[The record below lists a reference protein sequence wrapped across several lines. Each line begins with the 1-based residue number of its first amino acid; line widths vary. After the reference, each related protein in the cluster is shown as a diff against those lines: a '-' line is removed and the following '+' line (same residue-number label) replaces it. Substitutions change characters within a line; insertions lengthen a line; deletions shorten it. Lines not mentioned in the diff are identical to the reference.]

1 MDRAGRVT
9 YGTLERD
16 GRHSQADARGVLVEA
31 GRWLMQ
37 AVQARTRI
45 TLKNILFATDFS
57 QAADAAAPMAIQI
70 ARRYGAK
77 VYGVHVNR
85 FDDYTATAPNTWAA
99 MAEAAEKETKEDA
112 GRLDEQLQGIE
123 HEVVIGEGN
132 LWEMLSNLISEKE
145 IDLVVVG
152 TRGRTG
158 FGKTLLGSVAEQI
171 LRQSPCP
178 VLTVGPHV
186 NPWSDEYVKMRKIVF
201 ATDLATDTPVA
212 APHAISLA
220 QENQAHLVLLHVIQ
234 DPHARDL
241 VERPQVVDLKA
252 RKLQQLVT
260 EQAGLWCDPTYIVEQ
275 GPAAEKILDVAKR
288 RHTDLIVL
296 GARPAK
302 GLATHLNMGTVHKVV
317 SQATC
322 PVLTVRG

>member
-1 MDRAGRVT
+1 
-9 YGTLERD
+9 
-16 GRHSQADARGVLVEA
+16 
-31 GRWLMQ
+31 MQ

-57 QAADAAAPMAIQI
+57 QAADAAAPIAIQI

-85 FDDYTATAPNTWAA
+85 FDDYTAAAPDAWAA
-99 MAEAAEKETKEDA
+99 MAEATEKEAKEDA
-112 GRLDEQLQGIE
+112 GRLNEQLQGIE
-123 HEVVIGEGN
+123 HEVVVAEGSIS
-132 LWEMLSNLISEKE
+132 EVMSNLVEQKE
-145 IDLVVVG
+145 IDLIVLG
-152 TRGRTG
+152 TRGRKG
-158 FGKTLLGSVAEQI
+158 LEKVILGSVAEQI
-171 LRQSPCP
+171 LRQAPCP

-186 NPWSDEYVKMRKIVF
+186 NLWSDEYTKMREIVY
-201 ATDLATDTPVA
+201 ATDLANDTPVA
-212 APHAISLA
+212 APYAISLA
-220 QENQAHLVLLHVIQ
+220 QENQAHLVLLHVIEH
-234 DPHARDL
+234 PKPGDL
-241 VERPQVVDLKA
+241 VDSPEGVNLKA

-260 EQAGLWCDPTYIVEQ
+260 EQAGLWCKPTYIVEQ

-302 GLATHLNMGTVHKVV
+302 GLATHLNMSTVHKVV
-317 SQATC
+317 SQARC

>member
-1 MDRAGRVT
+1 MK
-9 YGTLERD
+9 
-16 GRHSQADARGVLVEA
+16 
-31 GRWLMQ
+31 

-57 QAADAAAPMAIQI
+57 PAADAAVPLAIQI

-85 FDDYTATAPNTWAA
+85 IDDYTAAAPNAWAA

-112 GRLDEQLQGIE
+112 GRLDDQLQSIE
-123 HEVVIGEGN
+123 HEVVIGEGKT
-132 LWEMLSNLISEKE
+132 WEVMSDLIEQKE
-145 IDLVVVG
+145 IDLVVLG

-158 FGKTLLGSVAEQI
+158 LGKTLLGSVAEQI
-171 LRQSPCP
+171 LRQSQCP

-186 NPWSDEYVKMRKIVF
+186 NLWSDEFAKMREILY
-201 ATDLATDTPVA
+201 AT
-212 APHAISLA
+212 APYAVSLA
-220 QENQAHLVLLHVIQ
+220 QENQAHLVLLHVIE
-234 DPHARDL
+234 DPKAGDL
-241 VERPQVVDLKA
+241 VNSPEVVEFKE

-260 EQAGLWCDPTYIVEQ
+260 QQARLWCDPTYIVEH
-275 GPAAEKILDVAKR
+275 GPTAEKILDVAKR

-296 GARPAK
+296 GRRPAK
-302 GLATHLNMGTVHKVV
+302 GLATHLNIGTVHKVV
-317 SQATC
+317 SQAEC

>member
-1 MDRAGRVT
+1 
-9 YGTLERD
+9 
-16 GRHSQADARGVLVEA
+16 
-31 GRWLMQ
+31 MQ

-57 QAADAAAPMAIQI
+57 QAADAAAPIAIQI

-85 FDDYTATAPNTWAA
+85 FDDYTGAAPNAWAA
-99 MAEAAEKETKEDA
+99 MAEAAEKETKEDF
-112 GRLDEQLQGIE
+112 GRLNGQLQSVE
-123 HEVVIGEGN
+123 HEVVIGEGSI
-132 LWEMLSNLISEKE
+132 WEMVSKLIKEKE
-145 IDLVVVG
+145 IDLVVLG

-158 FGKTLLGSVAEQI
+158 IGKALLGSVAEQI

-186 NPWSDEYVKMRKIVF
+186 NLWSDQYAKMREILY
-201 ATDLATDTPVA
+201 ATDLATDNPIA
-212 APHAISLA
+212 APYAISLA
-220 QENQAHLVLLHVIQ
+220 QENQAHLVLLHVIE
-234 DPHARDL
+234 DPKAGDL
-241 VERPQVVDLKA
+241 LENPKAVDLKE

-302 GLATHLNMGTVHKVV
+302 GLATHLNIGTVHKVV
-317 SQATC
+317 SHATC
-322 PVLTVRG
+322 PVLTVRD

>member
-1 MDRAGRVT
+1 
-9 YGTLERD
+9 
-16 GRHSQADARGVLVEA
+16 
-31 GRWLMQ
+31 MQ
-37 AVQARTRI
+37 AVQAITRI
-45 TLKNILFATDFS
+45 ALKNILFATDFS
-57 QAADAAAPMAIQI
+57 QAADAAAPIAIQL

-85 FDDYTATAPNTWAA
+85 FDDYTAAAPNAWAA

-112 GRLDEQLQGIE
+112 GRLNEQLQGVE

-132 LWEMLSNLISEKE
+132 LLELLSNVIQQKE

-178 VLTVGPHV
+178 VLTIGPHV
-186 NPWSDEYVKMRKIVF
+186 NPWSDEYVKMREILY

-212 APHAISLA
+212 APYAISLA
-220 QENQAHLVLLHVIQ
+220 QENQAHLVLLHVIE
-234 DPHARDL
+234 DPKAGDL
-241 VERPQVVDLKA
+241 VDSPEVVDLKE
-252 RKLQQLVT
+252 RKLKQFVT
-260 EQAGLWCDPTYIVEQ
+260 EQVGLWCEPTYIVEQ

-317 SQATC
+317 SQAKC

>member
-1 MDRAGRVT
+1 MK
-9 YGTLERD
+9 
-16 GRHSQADARGVLVEA
+16 
-31 GRWLMQ
+31 

-57 QAADAAAPMAIQI
+57 SAADLAAPIAIRI
-70 ARRYGAK
+70 AGRYGAK

-85 FDDYTATAPNTWAA
+85 FDDYTGVAPNAWAA

-112 GRLDEQLQGIE
+112 RRLDGQLQGIE
-123 HEVVIGEGN
+123 HEVAIGEGK
-132 LWEMLSNLISEKE
+132 LWDVMSDLIEKKE
-145 IDLVVVG
+145 IDLVVLG

-158 FGKTLLGSVAEQI
+158 LGKALLGSAAEQI

-186 NPWSDEYVKMRKIVF
+186 NPWSDEYAKMHEILY
-201 ATDLATDTPVA
+201 ATDLAIDNPIA
-212 APHAISLA
+212 APYAISLA
-220 QENQAHLVLLHVIQ
+220 QENQAHLVLLHVVE
-234 DPHARDL
+234 DPKAGDL
-241 VERPQVVDLKA
+241 VDSSEFMEPKE
-252 RKLQQLVT
+252 RKLQQLLT
-260 EQAGLWCDPTYIVEQ
+260 EQAGLWCEPTYIVEQ

>member
-1 MDRAGRVT
+1 
-9 YGTLERD
+9 
-16 GRHSQADARGVLVEA
+16 
-31 GRWLMQ
+31 MQ

-45 TLKNILFATDFS
+45 TVQNILFATDFS
-57 QAADAAAPMAIQI
+57 QAADAAAPIAIQI

-85 FDDYTATAPNTWAA
+85 FDDYTGTAPNAWAA
-99 MAEAAEKETKEDA
+99 MAKAAEKKTKEDF
-112 GRLDEQLQGIE
+112 GRLNGQLQSVE

-132 LWEMLSNLISEKE
+132 IWEVVSKLIKEKE
-145 IDLVVVG
+145 IDLVVLG

-158 FGKTLLGSVAEQI
+158 IGKALLGSVAEQI

-186 NPWSDEYVKMRKIVF
+186 NLWSNQYAKMREILY
-201 ATDLATDTPVA
+201 ATDLATDNPIA
-212 APHAISLA
+212 APYAISLA
-220 QENQAHLVLLHVIQ
+220 QENQAHLVLLHIIE
-234 DPHARDL
+234 DPKAGDL
-241 VERPQVVDLKA
+241 LENPKAVDLKE

-288 RHTDLIVL
+288 RHTDLIVM

-302 GLATHLNMGTVHKVV
+302 GLATHLNIGTVHEVV
-317 SQATC
+317 AQATC
-322 PVLTVRG
+322 PVLTVRD

>member
-1 MDRAGRVT
+1 
-9 YGTLERD
+9 
-16 GRHSQADARGVLVEA
+16 
-31 GRWLMQ
+31 MQ
-37 AVQARTRI
+37 AVQARPRI

-57 QAADAAAPMAIQI
+57 QVADAAALIAIQI

-77 VYGVHVNR
+77 VHGVHVNR
-85 FDDYTATAPNTWAA
+85 FNDYTAAAPSAWAA

-112 GRLDEQLQGIE
+112 GRLTEQLQSIE

-132 LWEMLSNLISEKE
+132 TREVMSNLIEQKE
-145 IDLVVVG
+145 IDLIVLG

-158 FGKTLLGSVAEQI
+158 LGKVILGSVAEQI
-171 LRQSPCP
+171 LRQAPCP

-186 NPWSDEYVKMRKIVF
+186 NPWSDEYAKMREILY
-201 ATDLATDTPVA
+201 ATDLEADYPIA
-212 APHAISLA
+212 APYAVSLA
-220 QENQAHLVLLHVIQ
+220 QENQAHLVLLHVIE
-234 DPHARDL
+234 DPKAGDL
-241 VERPQVVDLKA
+241 INSPEMVDFEE
-252 RKLQQLVT
+252 RKLRQLVSQ
-260 EQAGLWCDPTYIVEQ
+260 QAGLWCDPTYIVEQ

-288 RHTDLIVL
+288 RHTDLVVL

-302 GLATHLNMGTVHKVV
+302 GLATHLNIGTVHKVV

>member
-1 MDRAGRVT
+1 MK
-9 YGTLERD
+9 
-16 GRHSQADARGVLVEA
+16 
-31 GRWLMQ
+31 

-57 QAADAAAPMAIQI
+57 AASNAAAPIAIEI

-85 FDDYTATAPNTWAA
+85 FDDYTAAAPNAWAA
-99 MAEAAEKETKEDA
+99 MAEAAEKEKKEDA
-112 GRLDEQLQGIE
+112 SRLNEQLQGVE
-123 HEVVIGEGN
+123 HEVVIGEGSI
-132 LWEMLSNLISEKE
+132 WEVISNLIEQKE
-145 IDLVVVG
+145 IDLIVLG

-158 FGKTLLGSVAEQI
+158 LGKVILGSVAEQI

-186 NPWSDEYVKMRKIVF
+186 NLWSDQYAKMREILY
-201 ATDLATDTPVA
+201 ATDLAADNPIA
-212 APHAISLA
+212 APYAISLA
-220 QENQAHLVLLHVIQ
+220 QENQAHLVLLHVIEDQ
-234 DPHARDL
+234 KAGDL
-241 VERPQVVDLKA
+241 LENPKAVDLKE

-260 EQAGLWCDPTYIVEQ
+260 EQAGLWCEPTYIVEQ
-275 GPAAEKILDVAKR
+275 GAVAEKILDVAKR
-288 RHTDLIVL
+288 RHTDLIVM

-302 GLATHLNMGTVHKVV
+302 GLATHLNIGTVHEVV

>member
-1 MDRAGRVT
+1 
-9 YGTLERD
+9 
-16 GRHSQADARGVLVEA
+16 
-31 GRWLMQ
+31 MQ
-37 AVQARTRI
+37 AVQAITRI
-45 TLKNILFATDFS
+45 ALKNILFATDFS
-57 QAADAAAPMAIQI
+57 QAADAAAPIAIQI

-85 FDDYTATAPNTWAA
+85 FEDYTAAAPNAWAA

-112 GRLDEQLQGIE
+112 GRLNEQLQGVE

-132 LWEMLSNLISEKE
+132 LLEVLSNVIQQKE

-178 VLTVGPHV
+178 VLTIGPHV
-186 NPWSDEYVKMRKIVF
+186 NPWSDEYVKMREILY

-212 APHAISLA
+212 APYAISLA
-220 QENQAHLVLLHVIQ
+220 QENQAHLVLLHVIE
-234 DPHARDL
+234 DPKVGDL
-241 VERPQVVDLKA
+241 VDSPEVVDLKE
-252 RKLQQLVT
+252 RKLKQFVT
-260 EQAGLWCDPTYIVEQ
+260 EQVGLWCEPTCIVEQ

-317 SQATC
+317 SQAKC

>member
-1 MDRAGRVT
+1 MK
-9 YGTLERD
+9 
-16 GRHSQADARGVLVEA
+16 
-31 GRWLMQ
+31 

-45 TLKNILFATDFS
+45 TVKNILFATDFS
-57 QAADAAAPMAIQI
+57 PAADAAAPIAIEI
-70 ARRYGAK
+70 AQRYGAK

-85 FDDYTATAPNTWAA
+85 FDDYTAAAPNAWAA

-112 GRLDEQLQGIE
+112 GRLNEQLQCIE

-132 LWEMLSNLISEKE
+132 IWEVVSGLIKEKE
-145 IDLVVVG
+145 IDLVVLG

-158 FGKTLLGSVAEQI
+158 LGKTILGSVAEQI

-186 NPWSDEYVKMRKIVF
+186 NLWSDEYAKMREILY
-201 ATDLATDTPVA
+201 ATDLTADSPTA
-212 APHAISLA
+212 APYAISLA
-220 QENQAHLVLLHVIQ
+220 QENQAHLVLLHVIE
-234 DPHARDL
+234 DGKAGDL
-241 VERPQVVDLKA
+241 VDSPEVVDVKE

-288 RHTDLIVL
+288 RHTDLIVM

-302 GLATHLNMGTVHKVV
+302 GFATHLNIGTVHHVV

>member
-1 MDRAGRVT
+1 
-9 YGTLERD
+9 
-16 GRHSQADARGVLVEA
+16 
-31 GRWLMQ
+31 MQ

-45 TLKNILFATDFS
+45 TVKNILFATDFS
-57 QAADAAAPMAIQI
+57 QAADAAAPIAIQI

-85 FDDYTATAPNTWAA
+85 FDDYTAAAPNAWAA

-112 GRLDEQLQGIE
+112 RRLNEQLQNVE

-132 LWEMLSNLISEKE
+132 TWEVISNVIEQKE
-145 IDLVVVG
+145 IDLIVLG

-158 FGKTLLGSVAEQI
+158 LGKVILGSVAEQI
-171 LRQSPCP
+171 LRQSPRP

-186 NPWSDEYVKMRKIVF
+186 NLWSDEYAKMREILY
-201 ATDLATDTPVA
+201 ATDLAIDTPIA
-212 APHAISLA
+212 APYAISLA
-220 QENQAHLVLLHVIQ
+220 QENQAHLVLLHVIE
-234 DPHARDL
+234 DPKAGDL
-241 VERPQVVDLKA
+241 LESPKAVDLKE

-260 EQAGLWCDPTYIVEQ
+260 EQAGLWCEPTYIVEQ

>member
-1 MDRAGRVT
+1 
-9 YGTLERD
+9 
-16 GRHSQADARGVLVEA
+16 
-31 GRWLMQ
+31 MQ

-45 TLKNILFATDFS
+45 AVKNILFATDFS
-57 QAADAAAPMAIQI
+57 VASDAARPIAIQI

-85 FDDYTATAPNTWAA
+85 FDDYTAAA
-99 MAEAAEKETKEDA
+99 SNAWVGMAEAAEKQTKEDTR
-112 GRLDEQLQGIE
+112 RLNEQLQSIE
-123 HEVVIGEGN
+123 HEVVVTEGN
-132 LWEMLSNLISEKE
+132 IWEVVSKLIREKE
-145 IDLVVVG
+145 IDLVVLG

-158 FGKTLLGSVAEQI
+158 LGKTILGSVAEQI
-171 LRQSPCP
+171 LRQSTCP

-186 NPWSDEYVKMRKIVF
+186 NLWSDEYGKMREILY
-201 ATDLATDTPVA
+201 ATDLAAEFPMA
-212 APHAISLA
+212 APYAVSLA
-220 QENQAHLVLLHVIQ
+220 QENQAHLVLLHVIE
-234 DPHARDL
+234 DPKAEDL
-241 VERPQVVDLKA
+241 MHSPKAVDVKE

-260 EQAGLWCDPTYIVEQ
+260 QQAGLWCEPTYIVEQ

-302 GLATHLNMGTVHKVV
+302 GLATHLNIGTVHKVV

-322 PVLTVRG
+322 PVLTIRG

>member
-1 MDRAGRVT
+1 
-9 YGTLERD
+9 
-16 GRHSQADARGVLVEA
+16 
-31 GRWLMQ
+31 MQ

-57 QAADAAAPMAIQI
+57 AASDAAAPIAIQI

-77 VYGVHVNR
+77 IYGVHVNAS
-85 FDDYTATAPNTWAA
+85 DPYAAAAPEAWAA
-99 MAEAAEKETKEDA
+99 MAEAAEKAAKEDA
-112 GRLDEQLQGIE
+112 GRLNEQLQGIE
-123 HEVVIGEGN
+123 HEVVIGEGKI
-132 LWEMLSNLISEKE
+132 WEVMSDLIEQKE
-145 IDLVVVG
+145 IDLVVLG

-186 NPWSDEYVKMRKIVF
+186 NLWSEEYAKMREILY
-201 ATDLATDTPVA
+201 ATDLAADFPLA
-212 APHAISLA
+212 APYAISLA
-220 QENQAHLVLLHVIQ
+220 QENQAHLVLLHVIE
-234 DPHARDL
+234 DSKAGDL
-241 VERPQVVDLKA
+241 VDSPEVAESKE

-260 EQAGLWCDPTYIVEQ
+260 QQAGLWCDPSYIVEQ

-302 GLATHLNMGTVHKVV
+302 GLATHLNIGTVHKVV

-322 PVLTVRG
+322 PVLTVRS

>member
-1 MDRAGRVT
+1 MK
-9 YGTLERD
+9 
-16 GRHSQADARGVLVEA
+16 
-31 GRWLMQ
+31 

-57 QAADAAAPMAIQI
+57 QAADAAAPIAIQI

-85 FDDYTATAPNTWAA
+85 SDDYTGVAPNAWAA

-112 GRLDEQLQGIE
+112 GRLNEQLQGIE

-132 LWEMLSNLISEKE
+132 LWEVLSNVIQQKE

-186 NPWSDEYVKMRKIVF
+186 NPWSDEYVKMREILY
-201 ATDLATDTPVA
+201 ATDLAADYPIA
-212 APHAISLA
+212 APYAISLA
-220 QENQAHLVLLHVIQ
+220 QENRAHLVLLNVIE
-234 DPHARDL
+234 DPKAGEL
-241 VERPQVVDLKA
+241 VDSPEVVDVKQ
-252 RKLQQLVT
+252 RKLEQLVT
-260 EQAGLWCDPTYIVEQ
+260 EQAGLWCEPTYIVEQ

-288 RHTDLIVL
+288 RPTDLIVL

-302 GLATHLNMGTVHKVV
+302 GLATHLSIGTVHKVV
-317 SQATC
+317 SQAKC

>member
-1 MDRAGRVT
+1 MK
-9 YGTLERD
+9 
-16 GRHSQADARGVLVEA
+16 
-31 GRWLMQ
+31 

-45 TLKNILFATDFS
+45 TVKNILFATDFS
-57 QAADAAAPMAIQI
+57 PAANAAAPIAIEI
-70 ARRYGAK
+70 AQRYGAK

-85 FDDYTATAPNTWAA
+85 FDDYTAAAPNAWAA

-112 GRLDEQLQGIE
+112 GRLNEQLQCIE
-123 HEVVIGEGN
+123 HEVVLGEGN
-132 LWEMLSNLISEKE
+132 IWEVVSGLIKEKE
-145 IDLVVVG
+145 IDLVVLG

-158 FGKTLLGSVAEQI
+158 LGRAILGSVAEQI

-186 NPWSDEYVKMRKIVF
+186 NLWSDEYAKMREILY
-201 ATDLATDTPVA
+201 ATDLTADSPTA
-212 APHAISLA
+212 APYAISLA
-220 QENQAHLVLLHVIQ
+220 QENQAHLVLLHVIE
-234 DPHARDL
+234 DAKAGDL
-241 VERPQVVDLKA
+241 VDSPEVVDLKE
-252 RKLQQLVT
+252 RKLQQLVA

-288 RHTDLIVL
+288 RHTDLIVM

-302 GLATHLNMGTVHKVV
+302 GLATHLNIGTVHNVV

>member
-1 MDRAGRVT
+1 MK
-9 YGTLERD
+9 
-16 GRHSQADARGVLVEA
+16 
-31 GRWLMQ
+31 

-45 TLKNILFATDFS
+45 TVKNILFATDFS
-57 QAADAAAPMAIQI
+57 PAADLAAPIAIQI
-70 ARRYGAK
+70 AQRYGAK
-77 VYGVHVNR
+77 IYGVHVNR
-85 FDDYTATAPNTWAA
+85 FEDYTAAAPNAWAA

-112 GRLDEQLQGIE
+112 GRLNEQLQSIE

-132 LWEMLSNLISEKE
+132 IWEVVSDLIKEKE
-145 IDLVVVG
+145 IDLVVLG

-158 FGKTLLGSVAEQI
+158 LGRAILGSVAEQI

-178 VLTVGPHV
+178 VLTVGPHL
-186 NPWSDEYVKMRKIVF
+186 NPWSDEYVKMREIVY

-212 APHAISLA
+212 APYAISLA
-220 QENQAHLVLLHVIQ
+220 QENQAHLVLLHVIE
-234 DPHARDL
+234 DTKAGDL
-241 VERPQVVDLKA
+241 VDSRGVVDLKE
-252 RKLQQLVT
+252 RKLQQLVM

-288 RHTDLIVL
+288 RHTDLIVM

-302 GLATHLNMGTVHKVV
+302 GLATHLNMNTVHNVV

>member
-1 MDRAGRVT
+1 MK
-9 YGTLERD
+9 
-16 GRHSQADARGVLVEA
+16 
-31 GRWLMQ
+31 

-57 QAADAAAPMAIQI
+57 AASDAAAPIAIQI

-77 VYGVHVNR
+77 AYGVHVNR
-85 FDDYTATAPNTWAA
+85 FDDYTAAAPNAWAA

-112 GRLDEQLQGIE
+112 RRLNEQLQSIE

-132 LWEMLSNLISEKE
+132 IWEVVSNLIKEKE
-145 IDLVVVG
+145 IDLVVLG

-158 FGKTLLGSVAEQI
+158 LGKTILGSVAEQI

-186 NPWSDEYVKMRKIVF
+186 NLWSDEYAKMREILY
-201 ATDLATDTPVA
+201 ATDLAADFPIA
-212 APHAISLA
+212 APYAVSLA
-220 QENQAHLVLLHVIQ
+220 QENQAHLVLLHVIE
-234 DPHARDL
+234 DPKAGNL
-241 VERPQVVDLKA
+241 VDSPGVMDAKE

-275 GPAAEKILDVAKR
+275 GPAVEKILDVAKR

-302 GLATHLNMGTVHKVV
+302 GLATHLNIGTVHKVV